1 MIETIHYCWFGGAP
15 LGDRELACI
24 DSWKKFFPGYEI
36 CRWDESNF
44 DVRCCDYVSEA
55 YDSGKWAFVSD
66 FARFAIL
73 YDYGGLYFD
82 TDVEVIKSFDD
93 VLVRG
98 PFMGLEKDPDT
109 AKPLSAVSGFGLA
122 VNPGLGLAATPGLDL
137 YAAVLASYKS
147 DHFVK
152 SDGSLNLRTVVE
164 RTTDILISEGLKA
177 LPGIQTVDGIN
188 VYPSAFFN
196 PTDLDTG
203 EVVVREETHSIHHY
217 DASWQPES
225 LRRVGAIKQNLNRK
239 TPWLPTKIRSAI
251 AWGLYFLST
260 GDFASYKNRF

>member
-1 MIETIHYCWFGGAP
+1 
-15 LGDRELACI
+15 
-24 DSWKKFFPGYEI
+24 
-36 CRWDESNF
+36 
-44 DVRCCDYVSEA
+44 
-55 YDSGKWAFVSD
+55 
-66 FARFAIL
+66 
-73 YDYGGLYFD
+73 
-82 TDVEVIKSFDD
+82 
-93 VLVRG
+93 
-98 PFMGLEKDPDT
+98 MGLEKDPDT

-225 LRRVGAIKQNLNRK
+225 LRRVGVIKQNLNRK
-239 TPWLPTKIRSAI
+239 TPWLPAKIRSAI